1 MVSKNQPKTAEMRHE
16 HDVQL
21 RLLQGAEEA
30 LRRGLEKHE
39 VEEIVS
45 QLIEY
50 TNVHFLSEQL
60 LMRLYAYPDYGAH
73 EQRHN
78 EMTAQMSELQDR
90 LGNDDLE
97 GAGAVIASL
106 STCVRGHIERED
118 SEFAKFLG
126 GRSQAD
132 G

>member
-1 MVSKNQPKTAEMRHE
+1 MASTTQPKTSEMRHE

-30 LRRGLEKHE
+30 LRRGLDQRE
-39 VEEIVS
+39 VAEIVS

-60 LMRLYAYPDYGAH
+60 LMRLYAYPEYGAH

-78 EMTAQMSELQDR
+78 EMTAQMSELKSR
-90 LGNDDLE
+90 LGVGDTD
-97 GAGAVIASL
+97 GASEVIAAL
-106 STCVRGHIERED
+106 SACVRGHIERED
-118 SEFAKFLG
+118 SEFAKFLSSEP
-126 GRSQAD
+126 RAD